1 MRVGIGYDIH
11 RLVDGRKLFLGG
23 VEIPYVKGLLG
34 HSDGDVVMHA
44 LADAMLGAL
53 ALGDIGLHFPD
64 TDPQYKDISSGELV
78 KKVLTLV
85 KKRNLVVNNADTM
98 ILAEEP
104 KIHPFRD
111 KMVETLSKV
120 LNVAKDRVNIKAT
133 TVEGVGSIGKGE
145 AIAAYAVVTLGRE
158 EVYPVIS

>member
-44 LADAMLGAL
+44 IADAMLGAL
-53 ALGDIGLHFPD
+53 ALGDIGQHFPN
-64 TDPQYKDISSGELV
+64 TDPQYEGISSVELV
-78 KKVLTLV
+78 RKALKLV
-85 KKRNLVVNNADTM
+85 KEKNFVVNNVDAM

-104 KIHPFRD
+104 KIYPFRD
-111 KMVETLSKV
+111 KMVEVLSAV
-120 LNVAKDRVNIKAT
+120 LEITKDRVSIKAT
-133 TVEGVGSIGKGE
+133 TSEGVGPIGKGE
-145 AIAAYAVVTLGRE
+145 AISAYAVVTMRE
-158 EVYPVIS
+158 ER